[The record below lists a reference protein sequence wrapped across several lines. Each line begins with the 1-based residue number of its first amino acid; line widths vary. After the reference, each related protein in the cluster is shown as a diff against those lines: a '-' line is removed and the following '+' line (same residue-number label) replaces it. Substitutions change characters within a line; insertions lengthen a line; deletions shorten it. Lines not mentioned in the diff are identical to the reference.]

1 MLSVPTHTGDFA
13 DDDVS
18 HVEDGVEVEDN
29 NMYKFL
35 KKEGE
40 FGVFTIAQKATA
52 EEIADATGAEHW
64 VGEAASAFVDGEKF
78 AENTVSAD
86 VADKLADLAQNDAT
100 GLVEAV
106 KTLAPT
112 ETAVV
117 QTQSTEEASRL
128 FKNVDAISVASA
140 LRWDSLQAMI

>member
-1 MLSVPTHTGDFA
+1 M
-13 DDDVS
+13 
-18 HVEDGVEVEDN
+18 VE
-29 NMYKFL
+29 
-35 KKEGE
+35 
-40 FGVFTIAQKATA
+40 TA
-52 EEIADATGAEHW
+52 EDVAEATGAEPW
-64 VGEAASAFVDGEKF
+64 AAEAASAFVDGEKF

-117 QTQSTEEASRL
+117 QAQSTEEASRL
-128 FKNVDAISVASA
+128 FKNVGAYLRDEHSPTGFASGDDLDGVSVWGKAYIGESKISRRGTIAGSEADSKGFIIGSVNSA
-140 LRWDSLQAMI
+140 QRLI

>member
-1 MLSVPTHTGDFA
+1 M
-13 DDDVS
+13 
-18 HVEDGVEVEDN
+18 
-29 NMYKFL
+29 
-35 KKEGE
+35 
-40 FGVFTIAQKATA
+40 
-52 EEIADATGAEHW
+52 
-64 VGEAASAFVDGEKF
+64 DGEKF

-117 QTQSTEEASRL
+117 QAQSTEEASRL
-128 FKNVDAISVASA
+128 FKTVDAYLRGERDPKGFASGDDLDGVSVWGKAYSGESKISRRGTIAGSEADSKGFIIGSVNSA
-140 LRWDSLQAMI
+140 QRLI